1 MVIILQVTVTDV
13 NDNKAQ
19 FSATSYHFSVNE
31 NLDEGVVVAQ
41 ITASDLDYGIN
52 GKFIK
57 ILLMKLEIYFDVK
70 NKTFEFKKEHN
81 KTLTLCYIQLFIQSE
96 SLNLPPPL
104 GLVQYL
110 IVHSESGLPFN
121 LDSYTGTLSLTKELD
136 FETRT
141 SYQFTVRAFNK
152 VTPNF
157 YQETPVRISVLD
169 VNDNSPLFVQS
180 HFHFNLLD
188 SSLDNAAVGVA
199 MATDADSGRN
209 GDVYY
214 TLQPTVNSHLFE

>member
-57 ILLMKLEIYFDVK
+57 ILLMKLEIHFDVK

-81 KTLTLCYIQLFIQSE
+81 KTLSLCYIQLFEQSE
-96 SLNLPPPL
+96 SLNHPPSTRFSTVP
-104 GLVQYL
+104 
-110 IVHSESGLPFN
+110 
-121 LDSYTGTLSLTKELD
+121 DST
-136 FETRT
+136 
-141 SYQFTVRAFNK
+141 Q
-152 VTPNF
+152 
-157 YQETPVRISVLD
+157 RIR
-169 VNDNSPLFVQS
+169 P
-180 HFHFNLLD
+180 
-188 SSLDNAAVGVA
+188 A
-199 MATDADSGRN
+199 
-209 GDVYY
+209 
-214 TLQPTVNSHLFE
+214 LQPGLLHRDPVSN